1 MKNVKPPQTLSLCMI
16 VRNEQ
21 EYLPDCL
28 ESIKTIVNQ
37 IVIIDTGSDDNT
49 VEIAKKYGAEVYYFK
64 WCDDFSVARNESI
77 KYAGCDWILW
87 MDADERLLP
96 ESIPE
101 IKRLLKYEK
110 KPTIYKVHIRNIM
123 QDGQNYTLSNAHRL
137 FNNHRGIS
145 FSGRI
150 HEQISPS
157 TKNLKGEER
166 DSNVNLYHIGY
177 GFEGKKTADKL
188 ERNRKLLINMV
199 KESPN
204 SAYAHFTLAQNYG
217 MLNKPEKALV
227 HYRKAYNL
235 KQFDPAMTASLL
247 NIMSG
252 NLVKLNMLEE
262 AYEYGTKSI
271 KLKPVQAGGY
281 YILFK
286 IATAKQEDENAIRW
300 LQKLLYMTEKIG
312 NTKTTIST
320 DVLISPEKILLNL
333 GSLYNKAGRIDEA
346 LECFQKALHKNPDN
360 IDALKWLIEFY
371 IRKGDFRLMH
381 EYFTKLYNL
390 IPDDLQY
397 FDSIGTLLIKQNKFQ
412 ESILIYEIIL
422 SGSPNN
428 VNVLKRLI
436 GLYGKIGNLQKANE
450 LFAILKNTED
460 SKPLKS
466 KVIKS

>member
-1 MKNVKPPQTLSLCMI
+1 VKNVRQPQTLSLCMI

-21 EYLPDCL
+21 EFLPDCL
-28 ESIKTIVNQ
+28 ESVKTIVNQ
-37 IVIIDTGSDDNT
+37 IVIVDTGSDDNG
-49 VEIAKKYGAEVYYFK
+49 VEIAKKYGAEVHYFK

-77 KYAGCDWILW
+77 KYASCDWILW

-101 IKRLLKYEK
+101 IKRLLRYEK
-110 KPTIYKVHIRNIM
+110 KPLIYKVHIRNLM

-137 FNNHRGIS
+137 FNNHKGIG

-150 HEQISPS
+150 HEQVSPS
-157 TKNLKGEER
+157 VKKLKGEER
-166 DSNVNLYHIGY
+166 DSNINLYHIGY
-177 GFEGKKTADKL
+177 SFEEEKAAKKLA
-188 ERNRKLLINMV
+188 RNRKLLIKMV
-199 KESPN
+199 KESPK

-217 MLNKPEKALV
+217 MLNEPEKALV

-262 AYEYGTKSI
+262 AYKYSTKSI

-286 IATAKQEDENAIRW
+286 IAIAKQEDENAIRW
-300 LQKLLYMTEKIG
+300 LQKLLYMTEKIRD
-312 NTKTTIST
+312 TKTTLST
-320 DVLISPEKILLNL
+320 DVLISPEKILYNL

-346 LECFQKALHKNPDN
+346 LECFQKVLQKDPDN
-360 IDALKWLIEFY
+360 IDAIKWLIEFY
-371 IRKGDFRLMH
+371 LRKGDFRLMH
-381 EYFTKLYNL
+381 EYFTNLHNL

-412 ESILIYEIIL
+412 ESILIYETIS

-450 LFAILKNTED
+450 LFAILKNVED
-460 SKPLKS
+460 SKPQ
-466 KVIKS
+466 

>member
-1 MKNVKPPQTLSLCMI
+1 MKNVRQPQTLSLCMI

-21 EYLPDCL
+21 EFLPDCL
-28 ESIKTIVNQ
+28 ESVKTIVNQ
-37 IVIIDTGSDDNT
+37 IVIVDTGSDDNG
-49 VEIAKKYGAEVYYFK
+49 VEIAKKYGAEVHYFK

-77 KYAGCDWILW
+77 KYASCDWILW

-101 IKRLLKYEK
+101 IKRLLRYEK
-110 KPTIYKVHIRNIM
+110 KPLIYKVHIRNLM

-137 FNNHRGIS
+137 FNNHKGIG

-150 HEQISPS
+150 HEQVSPS
-157 TKNLKGEER
+157 VKKLKGEER
-166 DSNVNLYHIGY
+166 DSNINLYHIGY
-177 GFEGKKTADKL
+177 SFEEEKAAKKLA
-188 ERNRKLLINMV
+188 RNRKLLIKMV
-199 KESPN
+199 KESPK

-217 MLNKPEKALV
+217 MLNEPEKALV

-262 AYEYGTKSI
+262 AYKYSTKSI

-286 IATAKQEDENAIRW
+286 IAIAKQEDENAIRW
-300 LQKLLYMTEKIG
+300 LQKLLYMTEKIRD
-312 NTKTTIST
+312 TKTTLST
-320 DVLISPEKILLNL
+320 DVLISPEKILYNL

-346 LECFQKALHKNPDN
+346 LECFQKVLQKDPDN
-360 IDALKWLIEFY
+360 IDAIKWLIEFY
-371 IRKGDFRLMH
+371 LRKGDFRLMH
-381 EYFTKLYNL
+381 EYFTNLHNL

-412 ESILIYEIIL
+412 ESILIYETIS

-450 LFAILKNTED
+450 LFAILKNVED
-460 SKPLKS
+460 SKPQ
-466 KVIKS
+466 